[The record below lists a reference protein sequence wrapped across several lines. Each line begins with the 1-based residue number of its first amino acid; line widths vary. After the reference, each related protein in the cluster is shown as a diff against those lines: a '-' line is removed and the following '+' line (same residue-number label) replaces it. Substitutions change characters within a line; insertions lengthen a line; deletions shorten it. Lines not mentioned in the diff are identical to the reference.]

1 MTTPHGRSLRG
12 GFTLIELMVGLLL
25 MVAVGGVAYKLLL
38 NSQWVSRSQSQRI
51 GMQDN
56 GRSGTGI
63 IENELREVGYDQISA
78 GALPLIQAKFPLA
91 TLAAA
96 VNSDVRAIGPD
107 SITYRA
113 MRGLGYTCSL
123 LPGTADVVVI
133 DKPADSRR
141 WQAYRELTTSDSLL
155 LYVEND
161 DKSSADDMWV
171 TVGLTAAPVAQTC
184 ADGVTAGKRFRIAVP
199 AGLSITPTQ
208 LFANMIKGGPVRAF
222 ELMQVRTYTS
232 GGQTWLGMRAQPT
245 TAGTPLEPVI
255 GPLAGAT
262 GLAFSFRDANNV
274 ATNVADNVR
283 SVAVTLQPRSDG
295 LVRTAGNAA
304 KLDTITMT
312 TRVALRNAL
321 RP

>member
-1 MTTPHGRSLRG
+1 MTTPHSRSLRG
-12 GFTLIELMVGLLL
+12 GFTLIELMVALLL

-38 NSQWVSRSQSQRI
+38 NTQWVSRSQSERI
-51 GMQDN
+51 GMQDS
-56 GRSGTGI
+56 GRSGAGI
-63 IENELREVGYDQISA
+63 IEHELREVGYDQISA
-78 GALPLIQAKFPLA
+78 TALPLILAKFPGA
-91 TLAAA
+91 ILAAG

-113 MRGLGYTCSL
+113 MRGLGYTCAL
-123 LPGTADVVVI
+123 LPGTSDVVVN
-133 DKPADSRR
+133 DQPGDGRR

-161 DKSSADDMWV
+161 DKSSADDIWI

-184 ADGVTAGKRFRIAVP
+184 ANGVTPGKRFRIAVP
-199 AGLSITPTQ
+199 AGLNITPAQ
-208 LFANMIKGGPVRAF
+208 LFANMIQGGPVRAF

-232 GGQTWLGMRAQPT
+232 SGQTWLGMRSRPT
-245 TAGTPLEPVI
+245 TAGTTLDPVI
-255 GPLAGAT
+255 GPLAGST
-262 GLAFSFRDANNV
+262 GLAFSYRDANNA
-274 ATNVADNVR
+274 ATNVPDNVR